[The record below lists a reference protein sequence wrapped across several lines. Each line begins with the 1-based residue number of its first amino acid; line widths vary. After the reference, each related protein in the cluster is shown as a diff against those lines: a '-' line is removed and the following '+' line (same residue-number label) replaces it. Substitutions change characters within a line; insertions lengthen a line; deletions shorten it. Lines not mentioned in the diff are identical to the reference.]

1 MEMRKVLTVLSAVCL
16 LGVFSLFA
24 EYQVGDT
31 VADFILQ
38 GYVDGDFSETQ
49 SVSLY
54 DNYISQGK
62 AVVLDFFFTTC
73 GECNEHVADYVEMYN
88 TYHETKDFA
97 IVFVDVV
104 AAEPGSV
111 IETWANTHNV
121 TGIGDVLK
129 AGQTVLA
136 RFSSVASTPYCAL
149 IDKNGVLRYKASL
162 LNDTVTAAFFSNSN
176 WVDIDENIAPEFAVN
191 NYPNPFNPNT
201 TIELTLSKRENV
213 EVTIYNVLGKEVK
226 SLVKGTL
233 DEGKHSFQW
242 NGTDNSNDSL
252 PSGIYF
258 YKITTD
264 SRSIFKKMLLVK

>member
-1 MEMRKVLTVLSAVCL
+1 MEMRKVLTVLLAVCL

-38 GYVDGDFSETQ
+38 GYVGGDFSQTQ

-62 AVVLDFFFTTC
+62 AVVLDFFFKDC
-73 GECNEHVADYVEMYN
+73 GECNEHVGDYLEIYN

-97 IVFVDVV
+97 IIFVDVMS
-104 AAEPGSV
+104 EPGSV

-121 TGIGDVLK
+121 TGVGDILK
-129 AGQTVLA
+129 AGQTVLS
-136 RFSSVASTPYCAL
+136 RFSSANSTPYCAL

-162 LNDTVTAAFFSNSN
+162 LNEAVTAAFFSNSA

-233 DEGKHSFQW
+233 DEGEHSFQW
-242 NGTDNSNDSL
+242 NGRDNESQSL

-258 YKITTD
+258 YKISTD
-264 SRSIFKKMLLVK
+264 SRSIFKKMLLMK